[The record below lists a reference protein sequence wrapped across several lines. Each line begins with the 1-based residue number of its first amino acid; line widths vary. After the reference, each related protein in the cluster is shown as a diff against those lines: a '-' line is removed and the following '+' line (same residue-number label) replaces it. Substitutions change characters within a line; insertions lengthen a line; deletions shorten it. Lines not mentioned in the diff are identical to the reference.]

1 MHLVPCALFDEPG
14 DAPGALQILR
24 LFRHV
29 QIRLVQRDVLRR
41 GGVGVP
47 DLVELLGHGP
57 VFVEIGMHE
66 DAVGALPVGIL
77 DAHAGA
83 DAVFPRLIAA
93 GGHYAP
99 LRGKRPD
106 DEGLALKGRVVPRL
120 HGSVERIHIHVD
132 DDRIHLPT
140 SPVFSGFII
149 PHSLVREQPHNNER
163 PAEDRRS

>member
-1 MHLVPCALFDEPG
+1 M
-14 DAPGALQILR
+14 
-24 LFRHV
+24 
-29 QIRLVQRDVLRR
+29 
-41 GGVGVP
+41 
-47 DLVELLGHGP
+47 ELLGHGP

-120 HGSVERIHIHVD
+120 HGGVERIHIHVD